1 LNKITIAQ
9 QWQAGSN
16 FWARPAIR
24 IFASMYGGDQ
34 VQENND
40 KMIGAQVEAWW

>member
-1 LNKITIAQ
+1 MAQ

-24 IFASMYGGDQ
+24 VFASSYSGDKA
-34 VQENND
+34 VDNND
-40 KMIGAQVEAWW
+40 LMFGAQVEAWW